1 MTFPMADSRTWPC
14 HRWVAMI
21 VLIFAGQAGFI
32 FWLSARKIERSPAA
46 PALAG
51 PVIYFPADQT
61 TELPGVSDP
70 TLFVLP
76 GVHSFSG
83 PAWMQF
89 SPATYQP
96 GKWTEP
102 PRPLPLAILQLGATL
117 TEHVRTNQPRPFEL
131 ALAPEPDV
139 DPIGYLPLDE
149 SQSTVSI
156 EGALADRG
164 LLAPLQLQSWPAAE
178 ILTNTE
184 VQVAVDA
191 AGRVFSAVL
200 LGKCASVEAND
211 SALRLARSNRF
222 QPLRW
227 LGVKPPPSAPDG
239 LSWGTMVFHWRTV
252 APPAPATPSN
262 K

>member
-1 MTFPMADSRTWPC
+1 MTSPTADSRTWPR
-14 HRWVAMI
+14 HRWAAMI

-32 FWLSARKIERSPAA
+32 FWLSARKNEQLPASPS
-46 PALAG
+46 LAG
-51 PVIYFPADQT
+51 PVIYFPANQT

-117 TEHVRTNQPRPFEL
+117 TEYVRTNQPRPFEL

-164 LLAPLQLQSWPAAE
+164 LLVPLQPESRPAAE

-191 AGRVFSAVL
+191 AGHVFSAVL
-200 LGKCASVEAND
+200 LGKSASADANA
-211 SALRLARSNRF
+211 SALKLARSARF
-222 QPLRW
+222 EPLRW
-227 LGVKPPPSAPDG
+227 LGVKPPAPAPDG
-239 LSWGTMVFHWRTV
+239 LSWGTMVFHWRTI
-252 APPAPATPSN
+252 APPAPATPST